1 MFLQCELYAFIIEY
15 FFFSAGCNELF
26 SLQLLAVHKR
36 IPWKHKEHSLAFP
49 KQKKRQTMFHIRQAW
64 ALGCFF
70 SCGTIPRTPRA
81 GIALGLCKY
90 YKMGFDQ
97 TVF

>member
-1 MFLQCELYAFIIEY
+1 
-15 FFFSAGCNELF
+15 
-26 SLQLLAVHKR
+26 
-36 IPWKHKEHSLAFP
+36 
-49 KQKKRQTMFHIRQAW
+49 MFHIRHA
-64 ALGCFF
+64 CFF
-70 SCGTIPRTPRA
+70 SCETIPKTPRA